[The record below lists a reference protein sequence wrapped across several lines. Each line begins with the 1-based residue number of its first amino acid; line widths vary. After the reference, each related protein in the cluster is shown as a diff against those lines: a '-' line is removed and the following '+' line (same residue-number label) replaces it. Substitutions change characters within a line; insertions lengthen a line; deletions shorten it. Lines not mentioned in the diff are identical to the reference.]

1 HRRDPGCDAGRRRL
15 RRSASRA
22 RARDACRSRP
32 VERAAVKRLVTLCHL
47 ALVLALAGCGGGG
60 HGSATLKV
68 TRDHGRH
75 VLLVA
80 RVPAG
85 LTAMQA
91 LERKAHVKTAY
102 GGRFVV
108 SINGVAGQPH
118 RERFYWINGRL
129 GDRSAV

>member
-1 HRRDPGCDAGRRRL
+1 M
-15 RRSASRA
+15 
-22 RARDACRSRP
+22 
-32 VERAAVKRLVTLCHL
+32 KKL
-47 ALVLALAGCGGGG
+47 ALLAVLLCTACGAEQ

-68 TRDHGRH
+68 TRDRGQH

-91 LERKAHVKTAY
+91 LERKAKVETAY

-108 SINGVAGQPH
+108 SINGVASAPH
-118 RERFYWINGRL
+118 RDWFYWINGRL
-129 GDRSAV
+129 GDRSAAEVRLRDGDVESWDYRAWTSASEPQAAP

>member
-1 HRRDPGCDAGRRRL
+1 M
-15 RRSASRA
+15 
-22 RARDACRSRP
+22 
-32 VERAAVKRLVTLCHL
+32 
-47 ALVLALAGCGGGG
+47 
-60 HGSATLKV
+60 

-91 LERKAHVKTAY
+91 LERKAQVKTSY

-108 SINGVAGQPH
+108 SINGIASAP
-118 RERFYWINGRL
+118 RRDWFYWINGKL
-129 GDRSAV
+129 GDRSAVEVRLHPRDVERWDFRRWTNPNAQQGVP